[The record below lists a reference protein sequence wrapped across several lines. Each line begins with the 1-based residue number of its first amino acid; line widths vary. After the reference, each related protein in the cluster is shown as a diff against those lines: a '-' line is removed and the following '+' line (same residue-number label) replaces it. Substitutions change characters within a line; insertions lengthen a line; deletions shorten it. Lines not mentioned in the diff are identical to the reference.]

1 MERWGVLGLGA
12 LVGLIIILK
21 ERRHS
26 FGTFHIVGLLAVLT
40 ALMSA
45 AVSRYTSLSSLK
57 VLSLFLLF
65 LYAATGARLAV
76 SGRESRFF
84 TGLLV
89 GCEVFVALIAGFHFA
104 GGEVMGNPNSLGA
117 VMGVVAA
124 PILLWGTLLRQS
136 SFSRWRQLLFFGLAM
151 YLIFGSHAR
160 AGMAAALS
168 GCSLLCLCLRRYML
182 LAKGVVIFAILLAG
196 AAIFRPA
203 ALSGT
208 VAWINSDVIYKGKDP
223 AAGLLNSRESPW
235 QEAMAA
241 IHDHYWFGSGF
252 GTSDT
257 GLDPTETLGEFASN
271 SRASREHGSSY
282 LEIVAW
288 VGLVGTLPFL
298 LLLGMLLG
306 QILKTLAW
314 MFRTANPSHPAVPL
328 AIMLLT
334 GLVHAAF
341 EDWLF
346 APGYYLCVFFWSMAF
361 IFVDQV
367 KLLAQSDTSSVPST
381 RSRLISP
388 QLRTVVPGR

>member
-1 MERWGVLGLGA
+1 
-12 LVGLIIILK
+12 
-21 ERRHS
+21 
-26 FGTFHIVGLLAVLT
+26 
-40 ALMSA
+40 
-45 AVSRYTSLSSLK
+45 
-57 VLSLFLLF
+57 
-65 LYAATGARLAV
+65 
-76 SGRESRFF
+76 
-84 TGLLV
+84 
-89 GCEVFVALIAGFHFA
+89 
-104 GGEVMGNPNSLGA
+104 
-117 VMGVVAA
+117 MGVVAA

-257 GLDPTETLGEFASN
+257 GLDPTENLGEFASN

-306 QILKTLAW
+306 QILKTLTW